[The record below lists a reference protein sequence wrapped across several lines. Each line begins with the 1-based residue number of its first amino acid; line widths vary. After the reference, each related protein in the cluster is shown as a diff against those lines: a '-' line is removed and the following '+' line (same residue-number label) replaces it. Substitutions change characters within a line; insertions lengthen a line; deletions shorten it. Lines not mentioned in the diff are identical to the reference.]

1 MTILSAFMFLGL
13 GIFGGFMAGLLGVG
27 GGMILVPF
35 ISMILAWQKV
45 IPAELAVH
53 AAVATSMSMIMFT
66 SLSSM
71 RAHHKQGAVR
81 WPIVL
86 KLVPGILLGGLL
98 AGGFLFSVI
107 NMAWLALIFAC
118 FVGYS
123 AYSMLR
129 NKKPKPTRELPGWPG
144 MLAAGTGIGTISGLV
159 GAGGGFLS
167 VPFMVWSNVPIRNAV
182 ATSAA
187 LGFPIAVANS
197 IGYISSGI
205 KEVGIQGG
213 MLGYIYWPG
222 LLLLISMSMMFAP
235 IGAKYAHTL
244 PVDKLKRIF
253 ALLLFSIS
261 GYMFYKALLAFGYL

>member
-1 MTILSAFMFLGL
+1 MSIISAFMFLGL
-13 GIFGGFMAGLLGVG
+13 GVFGGFMAGLLGVG

-35 ISMILAWQKV
+35 ITMILSWQKV
-45 IPAELAVH
+45 IPPELSVH
-53 AAVATSMSMIMFT
+53 AAIATSMSMIMFT

-71 RAHHKQGAVR
+71 RAHHKQGAVK
-81 WPIVL
+81 WLVVFQ
-86 KLVPGILLGGLL
+86 LVPGILLGGLL
-98 AGGFLFSVI
+98 AGGYLFSII
-107 NMAWLALIFAC
+107 NMAWLSLIFSG

-123 AYSMLR
+123 AYSMFR
-129 NKKPKPTRELPGWPG
+129 NKKPKPTRELPGMPG
-144 MLAAGTGIGTISGLV
+144 MVVVGTGIGTVSGLV

-167 VPFMVWSNVPIRNAV
+167 VPFMVWSNVPVRNAV

-197 IGYISSGI
+197 VGYISSGI

-222 LLLLISMSMMFAP
+222 LLLLISMSMLFAP

-253 ALLLFSIS
+253 ALLLVSIS
-261 GYMFYKALLAFGYL
+261 LYMLYKALGAFGML